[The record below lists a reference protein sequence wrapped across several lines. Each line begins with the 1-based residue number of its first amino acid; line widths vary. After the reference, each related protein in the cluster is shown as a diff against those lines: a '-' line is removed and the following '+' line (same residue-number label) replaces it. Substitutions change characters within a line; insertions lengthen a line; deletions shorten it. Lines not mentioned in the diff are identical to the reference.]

1 MKRKV
6 KFQEGGAV
14 EESPRNRQLRE
25 RMEKFGR
32 EGRRVGLA
40 ERAREREAANQAARR
55 AAAAERAAAQ
65 REVERLNA
73 LRDVEDFNRRVQRG
87 QVDADTMRRMGATEL
102 PSGRQDFTTSPD
114 GTTRRGT
121 ATGREMVPSREA
133 VPARPSAS
141 RALAEVAT
149 PRQMPLGRVRPPVG
163 GNLAAIAGSTAAAA
177 AEPLVN
183 YGREF
188 AARRGEEADARREL
202 NLMSMRART
211 ADAEGGDIAADAER
225 QRQEAARPAAAPA
238 RPAPRPAARPA
249 PAPAPRPRIREM
261 TADELNEMEL
271 RRIRAERQMEED
283 DARERLRRREEMMG
297 GSGNIGA
304 ASARARGEQV
314 GPPGDYNMKKG
325 GIVKKKAG
333 GMIAAKPKAAPKKMM
348 KGGMVAKPKV
358 AAKSKT
364 KPMPFK
370 KGGVIKK
377 GKK

>member
-14 EESPRNRQLRE
+14 EEPARRPTRESPRNRRLRE
-25 RMEKFGR
+25 TMEKFGR
-32 EGRRVGLA
+32 EGGRLRAA
-40 ERAREREAANQAARR
+40 ERARERQLAERDATRQSQADRRDIARFNDRVDRAMPVTPEEARR
-55 AAAAERAAAQ
+55 LGAE
-65 REVERLNA
+65 
-73 LRDVEDFNRRVQRG
+73 
-87 QVDADTMRRMGATEL
+87 
-102 PSGRQDFTTSPD
+102 
-114 GTTRRGT
+114 
-121 ATGREMVPSREA
+121 
-133 VPARPSAS
+133 PARPRPTMAQASQQVMRPPSPSATS
-141 RALAEVAT
+141 TA
-149 PRQMPLGRVRPPVG
+149 GRVAG
-163 GNLAAIAGSTAAAA
+163 GLAGAAISGAA
-177 AEPLVN
+177 LVPGMVD
-183 YGREF
+183 YGREV
-188 AARRGEEADARREL
+188 AARRGAEADAQREA
-202 NLMSMRART
+202 NLRALRNREVNTPADGPAAGSMQSA
-211 ADAEGGDIAADAER
+211 
-225 QRQEAARPAAAPA
+225 PAAPA

-249 PAPAPRPRIREM
+249 PAPAPRPRFREM

-304 ASARARGEQV
+304 ASARERGEQV

-333 GMIAAKPKAAPKKMM
+333 GMIAAKPKKMM
-348 KGGMVAKPKV
+348 KGGVVAKPKV

-377 GKK
+377 EKK

>member
-14 EESPRNRQLRE
+14 KESPRNRQLRE
-25 RMEKFGR
+25 TMEKFGR

-40 ERAREREAANQAARR
+40 ERARQREAARREAARR
-55 AAAAERAAAQ
+55 EIADRAASQ
-65 REVERLNA
+65 RADAELT
-73 LRDVEDFNRRVQRG
+73 RRVQSG
-87 QVDADTMRRMGATEL
+87 QVDAETMRRMGATEL
-102 PSGRQDFTTSPD
+102 PSGRQDFTTGPD

-121 ATGREMVPSREA
+121 ATGREMVRSPEPSA
-133 VPARPSAS
+133 PARPSAS

-149 PRQMPLGRVRPPVG
+149 PRSMPLGRVRPPVG
-163 GNLAAIAGSTAAAA
+163 GGLAAVGGALA
-177 AEPLVN
+177 AEAVGPMVN

-188 AARRGEEADARREL
+188 AARRGAEADARREL
-202 NLMSMRART
+202 NLRSMGART

-225 QRQEAARPAAAPA
+225 QRQEAARPAP
-238 RPAPRPAARPA
+238 RPASPRPAAA
-249 PAPAPRPRIREM
+249 PAPAPRPRVREM

-283 DARERLRRREEMMG
+283 DARERRRAREERAAEERQMG

-304 ASARARGEQV
+304 ASARERGEQV
-314 GPPGDYNMKKG
+314 GPPGDYNNFRKG
-325 GIVKKKAG
+325 GMVK
-333 GMIAAKPKAAPKKMM
+333 PKKMM
-348 KGGMVAKPKV
+348 KGGMVAKPKS
-358 AAKSKT
+358 ATKSKT

-370 KGGVIKK
+370 KGGMIKK